1 MSMLDGVYKK
11 HKDIN
16 GGFFFNVEMSMHKQI
31 FFKMLN
37 LILKNPSK
45 FLYMMILRQ
54 LEWIPK

>member
-54 LEWIPK
+54 LE